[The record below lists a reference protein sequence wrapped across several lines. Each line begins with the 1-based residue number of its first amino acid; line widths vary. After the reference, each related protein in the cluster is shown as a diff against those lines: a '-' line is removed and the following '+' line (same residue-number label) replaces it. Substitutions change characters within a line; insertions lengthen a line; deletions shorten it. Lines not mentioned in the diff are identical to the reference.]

1 MNGHVGVLSLQKPK
15 TYTYTYTPRYRAQ
28 NVVSSTNIYKVMVI
42 LMIWG
47 GWWQPF
53 YYIIKV
59 YFGGH
64 IGFNG
69 NAMVKSHQ

>member
-1 MNGHVGVLSLQKPK
+1 M
-15 TYTYTYTPRYRAQ
+15 
-28 NVVSSTNIYKVMVI
+28 SSTNIYKVMVI
-42 LMIWG
+42 LMISG

-59 YFGGH
+59 YVAGH

-69 NAMVKSHQ
+69 NVMAKSHQ